1 MSNDLI
7 FYLITW
13 LVVVLYVGGA
23 WWAAKRFFTEPLRTT
38 FVALLSLQAIIA
50 ILYMLSFDPHVS
62 IWWNW
67 FFDIH
72 TEFNLEAIFSTAQ
85 LMMVVAV
92 AVANLVFASP
102 RPPQKIFWVIIT
114 LGFIFLALDEYFSIH
129 ELDIGLGSFR
139 EIYIAGGLLVG
150 GICALCWWF
159 GFDRDWRFIILFGLG
174 GAIMVGGG
182 IAFEPA
188 FLWPVICKVAGDV
201 CVKYNTYGE
210 SMETFGEALVLCA
223 AMLQLQKQAT
233 PTQAQQA
240 NRGAWLTG
248 AASVL
253 AMIVYLWVSP
263 AIEVRTLATHVNVT
277 ATDGSLSL
285 LGYTLSPTSLHGDHK
300 VNATLYWEAHQPVE
314 INYTISAHLVTV
326 PDAVSVAQSD
336 WVSSTELNNYPSVG
350 WLPGVPV
357 RMNLSLDLPPDLP
370 TSQSYS
376 LIVRLWTTSGASI
389 PLTTADR
396 QLLATDTVILQN
408 IAAIAD
414 TPPPAPALTSNY
426 TFNDALLL
434 YGYDLPQQAQAGQ
447 PFTVTFNWRK
457 QARVNDNL
465 SQFVHLIN
473 PQAPPV
479 SFDKQPFDG
488 KFPVSDWPLNTPL
501 LDRWEQTLP
510 ASVPAGNYKIYTGLY
525 TWPSLARLPV
535 IDIDGQTVTDGEV
548 LLGTLTIVP

>member
-13 LVVVLYVGGA
+13 TTVVLYVGGA
-23 WWAAKRFFTEPLRTT
+23 WWAARRFFTEPLRTT
-38 FVALLSLQAIIA
+38 FVALLSLQAVIA

-62 IWWNW
+62 TWWNW

-92 AVANLVFASP
+92 AVANLVFAAP
-102 RPPQKIFWVIIT
+102 RLPQKIFWVIIT

-139 EIYIAGGLLVG
+139 AIYIGGGLLVG

-159 GFDRDWRFIILFGLG
+159 GFDRDWRFIILFGVG

-188 FLWPVICKVAGDV
+188 ILWPVICKVAGDV

-263 AIEVRTLATHVNVT
+263 AIEVRTLATRVNVT

-285 LGYTLSPTSLHGDHK
+285 IGYTLSPTVLDGENK
-300 VNATLYWEAHQPVE
+300 VNATLYWEPHQPID

-326 PDAVSVAQSD
+326 PDANSVAQTD
-336 WVSSTELNNYPSVG
+336 WISSTELNNYPSIG

-357 RMNLSLDLPPDLP
+357 RMGLTLDLPPNLP
-370 TSQSYS
+370 TSQSYA
-376 LIVRLWTTSGASI
+376 LIVRLWTTSGVSI
-389 PLTTADR
+389 PLTTDDR
-396 QLLATDTVILQN
+396 QLLSADTVILQDIPAIDKN
-408 IAAIAD
+408 IVAE
-414 TPPPAPALTSNY
+414 PALTSNY

-447 PFTVTFNWRK
+447 SLNVSFNWRK
-457 QARVNDNL
+457 KARVNDDL
-465 SQFVHLIN
+465 SQFVHLISPN
-473 PQAPPV
+473 APPV
-479 SFDKQPFDG
+479 SFDKQPFAG
-488 KFPVSDWPLNTPL
+488 KFPVTDWPLNTPL
-501 LDRWEQTLP
+501 EDRWSETLP
-510 ASVPAGNYKIYTGLY
+510 ADMADGDYKVYTGLY
-525 TWPSLARLPV
+525 TFPSLARLPV
-535 IDIDGQTVTDGEV
+535 LDLDGQTVTDGEV
-548 LLGTLTIVP
+548 LLGTLTVTH